1 MNNYEKIAELLFP
14 NNKYSVEDLEKMFP
28 KRNLKEG
35 AEVVRFAPS
44 PTGYLH
50 LGHFFQSVV
59 NRFLA
64 TKTGGIFYYRTEDTD
79 SKRAVEGAEEL
90 ALRFLEEYGLNTDEG
105 LTANGIKGDYGPYR
119 QSERTQYYN
128 TFAKMLVEKGRAFP
142 CFCDAAEGKEEI
154 VENREKMLEETSTL
168 MEHDPCR
175 DLTDEEIE
183 ANLRAG
189 KPYAIRLRSI
199 NKEGDKIIVKDRIK
213 GEREIPANLKDVVLI
228 KKDGIPPYPFAHP
241 VDDHLMRTT
250 VVVRG
255 EDWFSSVAQHIDI
268 FNALGFEPIEYIHS
282 ALICK
287 IDSETGNKRK
297 LSKRKDPENNVMY
310 FGQTGYPRNA
320 VLEYLL
326 TLINS
331 NFEEWRK
338 ENQDASLFDFPFST
352 DKMSAGN
359 PMFDLVKLNDISK
372 NVISRM
378 KAEDVYN
385 ETLAWAKEND
395 KEFAS
400 LIEKHKDLTIKALNI
415 DREIERPRKDITTYG
430 EVKNLYSYFY
440 NELLNREELLNFDA
454 KFANE
459 TIKEFLS
466 EYLKVLSLDV
476 TKEEWFSVIKDV
488 AGKCGFATDNK
499 AYKANPEAFK
509 GNVADACAIV
519 RIAVTG
525 RNQTPDLYS
534 IMKVLGK
541 EEVES
546 RINYV
551 IKNKA

>member
-1 MNNYEKIAELLFP
+1 
-14 NNKYSVEDLEKMFP
+14 
-28 KRNLKEG
+28 
-35 AEVVRFAPS
+35 
-44 PTGYLH
+44 
-50 LGHFFQSVV
+50 
-59 NRFLA
+59 
-64 TKTGGIFYYRTEDTD
+64 
-79 SKRAVEGAEEL
+79 
-90 ALRFLEEYGLNTDEG
+90 
-105 LTANGIKGDYGPYR
+105 
-119 QSERTQYYN
+119 
-128 TFAKMLVEKGRAFP
+128 
-142 CFCDAAEGKEEI
+142 
-154 VENREKMLEETSTL
+154 
-168 MEHDPCR
+168 
-175 DLTDEEIE
+175 
-183 ANLRAG
+183 
-189 KPYAIRLRSI
+189 
-199 NKEGDKIIVKDRIK
+199 
-213 GEREIPANLKDVVLI
+213 
-228 KKDGIPPYPFAHP
+228 
-241 VDDHLMRTT
+241 MRTT